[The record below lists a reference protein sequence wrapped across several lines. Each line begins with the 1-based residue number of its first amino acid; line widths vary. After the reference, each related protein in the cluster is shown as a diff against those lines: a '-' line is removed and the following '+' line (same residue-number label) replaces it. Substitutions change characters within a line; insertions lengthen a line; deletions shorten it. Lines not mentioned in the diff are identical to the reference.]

1 MHVFGGI
8 SWRVSSS
15 FSREVQEEEEEE
27 ECSWEELLAGLVVNE
42 FNIELC

>member
-8 SWRVSSS
+8 SWRVLSS
-15 FSREVQEEEEEE
+15 FSREVQEEEE